1 MIAAERILGLDI
13 GGANLKAATTSGL
26 AESMPFSLW
35 REPEN
40 LWRRVAELIQ
50 RFPQPRVLAVTM
62 TGELCDCFQDKAS
75 GVRHI
80 IAAVQRAAG
89 EIPLAIWTLESRFR
103 APDSVLEQPQSAA
116 AANWLA
122 LAHLA
127 AQWLAQSQP
136 TQLDAGAAKKSL
148 SFRDEPGTKHHRR
161 WQLLADIGSTTTD
174 LIPIVN
180 GQPAPKGRTDLQ
192 RLRESELVYLGV
204 RRTPLCALLPLV
216 WHAGRSF
223 RPAAE
228 WFADL
233 QDAFLVL
240 NLVPEQ
246 PDWNQTAD
254 GRPATRVYA
263 RARLA
268 RMLCADPEEL
278 SDAALAEIAHQALAA
293 WEREWRRVWQS
304 WQQRFG
310 QPPDSVLLSGEGEW
324 WGNRLLQRCGYTGQ
338 IISLAQQLGPRVSQA
353 ACAYAVARLYADQ
366 ADYR

>member
-1 MIAAERILGLDI
+1 MIASERVLGLDI
-13 GGANLKAATTSGL
+13 GGANLKAATASGL
-26 AESMPFSLW
+26 ADSMPFSLW

-50 RFPQPRVLAVTM
+50 RFPQPQVLAVTM
-62 TGELCDCFQDKAS
+62 TGELCDCFPDKVS

-80 IAAVQRAAG
+80 IAAVQQAAG
-89 EIPLAIWTLESRFR
+89 MIPLAIWTLEARFR
-103 APDSVLEQPQSAA
+103 APESVLQQPQSAA

-136 TQLDAGAAKKSL
+136 VQRDAGAVKNTL
-148 SFRDEPGTKHHRR
+148 PGNDQPGTKHNRR
-161 WQLLADIGSTTTD
+161 WQLLLDIGSTTTD
-174 LIPIVN
+174 LIPIVD
-180 GQPAPKGRTDLQ
+180 GKPAPRGRTDLQ
-192 RLRESELVYLGV
+192 RLREGELIYLGV

-216 WHAGRSF
+216 SHAGRNF

-228 WFADL
+228 WFADI

-254 GRPATRVYA
+254 SRPATTAYA
-263 RARLA
+263 RARVA
-268 RMLCADPEEL
+268 RMLCAEPEEL
-278 SDAALAEIAHQALAA
+278 SDAALAEIAQQALTA

-324 WGNRLLQRCGYTGQ
+324 WGDHLLQRCGYTGRV
-338 IISLAQQLGPRVSQA
+338 ISLAQQLSPRLSQA